1 MFFCFLVFF
10 FFFGESSSRDALLSP
25 GHTVAFAA
33 ELRFSFKRD
42 QLITQL
48 IFLVSIACM
57 LGASQVVLMVKNPLA
72 SAGDAREICRFNP
85 WVGKILWRR
94 AWQPTPVFM
103 LGESHGQ
110 RSVVG
115 NSPWRCKES
124 DTAEMT

>member
-1 MFFCFLVFF
+1 MFFCFFF
-10 FFFGESSSRDALLSP
+10 FFFLVNLPVGMPWTSP

-33 ELRFSFKRD
+33 ELHFSFKRD

-115 NSPWRCKES
+115 NSPWGCKES